1 MIKPP
6 YKLRCEYV
14 ENPIEI
20 DTPFPRFSW
29 ILEHEQR
36 NQSQSAYQI
45 IVSSEES
52 LLNSEKGD
60 LWDTGKIISENN
72 INIEYNGKPL
82 KSNEMYFWHVKWWD
96 KDNSESSFSR
106 FSSFGMA
113 LLEKSDWKSKWISKK
128 DFVDKKTRISLQYKS
143 GGVGL
148 FGRLKEVNAIYLRKE
163 FNVEKQIE
171 AAKLYISGLG
181 YYELRLNGKKI
192 GDRILEPAQTDYN
205 KIALYSTYDII
216 DHLQE
221 RNAIGVILGNG
232 RCVELYGY
240 DFPKLIVQIQIQY
253 TDGTSEIICTDE
265 SWKLSTGPI
274 LENGI
279 YYGEKFDA
287 RLEMPGWD
295 NPNFE
300 DSAWD
305 NVSVVEG
312 YNLASQLM
320 QPIQITK
327 VMTPQK
333 VESPQPGMYIYDFG
347 QNFTGFIRLKVQG
360 PRGCQVKVRFA
371 ELIKE
376 DGTLNT
382 ATNRSAPVT
391 DIYILKGEREEIYQP
406 HFTYHGFR
414 YVELTGFPGVPSK
427 DSIEGYFFHS
437 NVPKVGEFFCSNELI
452 NKIHTNIIWG
462 QLSNLMSIP
471 TDCPQRDERHG
482 WMGDAQIVSEEAML
496 NFDMAL
502 FYTKYLRDIQLSQK
516 EDGSIS
522 DVVPPHWPI
531 YPADPAWGSAYITI
545 AWHIYW
551 YYSDIRVLKEHYESF
566 KLYIEF
572 LSNTSKDNIL
582 SIGKY
587 GDWCP
592 PMCIVSKRTP
602 IDLVSTWYYYHDTL
616 IFSKI
621 AKILGNDKDCT
632 YYSEK
637 AKEIKDAFN
646 REFLMHTYKYI
657 KVSFTDR
664 AISQTSNV
672 LPLSLNMV
680 PENREKEILNS
691 LIEAIRGHYDYHM
704 DTGLV
709 GTRYILEVLTENGY
723 PEIAYKMITQT
734 SFPSL
739 GYMIKE
745 GATTIWERWEKLES
759 SGMNSR
765 NHIMLGSVDTWFYK
779 TLAGIKSLTPGWKT
793 FRIKPFISED
803 MNYAQ
808 AKLNSIKGLI
818 YSAWEKKD
826 LNFKLTVIIP
836 VGCDAEVW
844 VPIKDENSPIKEGD
858 TVIWDREE
866 RGTGHLGITFKSK
879 EDNYVVFNIGSGYYE
894 FSS

>member
-1 MIKPP
+1 MVKPP
-6 YKLRCEYV
+6 FNLRCEYL

-20 DTPFPRFSW
+20 DIPYPRFSW
-29 ILEHEQR
+29 VLEHEQR

-45 IVSSEES
+45 IVSSEEALS
-52 LLNSEKGD
+52 NKEEGD
-60 LWDTGKIISENN
+60 IWDSGKVLSQKSV
-72 INIEYNGKPL
+72 NIEYNGKPL
-82 KSNEMYFWHVKWWD
+82 KSNNIYYWRVKWWD
-96 KDNSESSFSR
+96 KGDFESSFSEV
-106 FSSFGMA
+106 SSFGTA
-113 LLEKSDWKSKWISKK
+113 LLEESDWRAKWISKK
-128 DFVDKKTRISLQYKS
+128 EFVDKKTRGILQYKS
-143 GGVGL
+143 GFAT
-148 FGRLKEVNAIYLRKE
+148 FGMLKEVNAIYLRKE
-163 FNVEKQIE
+163 FNLKKSIKI
-171 AAKLYISGLG
+171 ARLFISGLG
-181 YYELRLNGKKI
+181 YYELRINGRKI
-192 GDRILEPAQTDYN
+192 GDRILDPAQTDYN
-205 KIALYSTYDII
+205 QIALYSTYDIT

-221 RNAIGVILGNG
+221 SNAIGVILGNG

-253 TDGTSEIICTDE
+253 TNGTSEFVCTDE
-265 SWKLSTGPI
+265 SWKVSTGPI

-279 YYGEKFDA
+279 YYGEKYDA

-327 VMTPQK
+327 VMAPQK
-333 VESPQPGMYIYDFG
+333 MESPQPGMYIYDFG
-347 QNFTGFIRLKVQG
+347 QNFTGFARLKVRG
-360 PRGCQVKVRFA
+360 PRGCQVKARFA
-371 ELIKE
+371 EIIKE

-382 ATNRSAPVT
+382 ATNGTAPVT
-391 DIYILKGEREEIYQP
+391 DIYILKGEGEEIFQP

-427 DSIEGYFFHS
+427 DSIEGYFLHS
-437 NVPKVGEFFCSNELI
+437 NVPKVGEFFCSNDLI
-452 NKIHTNIIWG
+452 NKIHINIIWG

-471 TDCPQRDERHG
+471 TDCPQRAERHG

-496 NFDMAL
+496 NFDMSR

-522 DVVPPHWPI
+522 DVVPPHWGI

-545 AWHIYW
+545 AWHTYW
-551 YYSDIRVLKEHYESF
+551 YYNDIRVLKEHYESL
-566 KLYIEF
+566 KRYIEF
-572 LSNTSKDNIL
+572 LSDIAKENIL
-582 SIGKY
+582 TIGKY
-587 GDWCP
+587 GDWCS

-602 IDLVSTWYYYHDTL
+602 MDLVSTWYFYHDTL
-616 IFSKI
+616 LLSKI

-632 YYSEK
+632 HYSEK
-637 AKEIKDAFN
+637 AKEIKEAFN
-646 REFLMHTYKYI
+646 REFLMRTYKYI
-657 KVSFTDR
+657 KISFTDR

-672 LPLSLNMV
+672 LPLYLNMV
-680 PENREKEILNS
+680 PKNKEKTILNS
-691 LIEAIRGHYDYHM
+691 LIEAIKGHYDYHM

-709 GTRYILEVLTENGY
+709 GTRYIFDVLTDNGY
-723 PEIAYKMITQT
+723 PEMAYKMITQT

-759 SGMNSR
+759 SGMNSH

-803 MNYAQ
+803 MNYTQ
-808 AKLNSIKGLI
+808 ATLNTIKGLI

-826 LNFKLTVIIP
+826 LDFKLTVIVP

-844 VPIKDENSPIKEGD
+844 VPIKDKKPIIKESD
-858 TVIWDREE
+858 TVIWDNEE
-866 RGTGHLGITFKSK
+866 RQSDHLGITFKSK
-879 EDNYVVFNIGSGYYE
+879 EDNYIVFNIGSGYYE